1 MAEPS
6 DLLACLVRAE
16 QALREAEEASRAK
29 DHFLATLSHEL
40 RTPLTPVLAV
50 IATLAED
57 TRIPQDARAALG
69 LARRNIELEARL
81 IDDLLDLTRVSRGKL
96 EIHCEPADLRPVLE
110 HSVLISCG
118 HEVASGRVYLEMDL
132 RAESHCVWADT
143 SRLSQVFWNLLKNAV
158 KFTPSGGTIAVRSWG
173 ESGGLTIAVADT
185 GIGIEPEALPRIF
198 DAFEQTDRRIT
209 RRYGG
214 LGLGLAI
221 SRSIVELHGGTLTVS
236 SSGRGRGAVF
246 TVHLPTALP
255 GLPEGEAASWV
266 APSPEEMRPLRILLV
281 EDHVD
286 TADAMADLLQ
296 GRGHQVT
303 VAMDMKT
310 ALSAAEAVGEDGFD
324 LLVSD
329 LGLPDGSGLDLMR
342 ELGKRYHL
350 RGIALS
356 GYGMDEDIRRSLDAG
371 FLRHLTK
378 PVSPKTLEAA
388 IRQAVAG

>member
-1 MAEPS
+1 MSEPS
-6 DLLACLVRAE
+6 DLLSRLARAE
-16 QALREAEEASRAK
+16 QALRDAEEASRSK

-50 IATLAED
+50 VANLAED
-57 TRIPQDARAALG
+57 SRLPQDARAALV

-96 EIHCEPADLRPVLE
+96 EIHREAADLRPVLE
-110 HSVLISCG
+110 HAVLISCG
-118 HEVASGRVYLEMDL
+118 HEVATGRIRLEMDL

-158 KFTPSGGTIAVRSWG
+158 KFTPGGGTISVRSWS
-173 ESGGLTIAVADT
+173 ESGGLTVAVADT
-185 GIGIEPEALPRIF
+185 GIGIEPEVLPRIF

-221 SRSIVELHGGTLTVS
+221 SRAILELHGGTLTVS

-255 GLPEGEAASWV
+255 GLPEGAEACQMV
-266 APSPEEMRPLRILLV
+266 LEEQVPPLRILLV

-296 GRGHQVT
+296 ARGHQVT

-310 ALSAAEAVGEDGFD
+310 ALSAAEAVGEGGFD